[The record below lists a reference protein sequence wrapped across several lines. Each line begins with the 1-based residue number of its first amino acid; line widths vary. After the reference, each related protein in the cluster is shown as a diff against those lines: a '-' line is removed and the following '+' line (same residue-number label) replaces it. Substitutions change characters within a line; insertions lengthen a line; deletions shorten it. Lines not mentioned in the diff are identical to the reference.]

1 MNMSR
6 LLTRYIQYW
15 HWRISCSTSPCGC
28 RARLSLTIKDGI
40 ARLRLILTVIRPE
53 NDFYE
58 LVILGSTQLY
68 MGTIKLHRKGTI
80 FLHRGILY
88 FYTTPYYKI
97 TLLPICYIDKGYYIF
112 TPPYT
117 CYNYS
122 LYILTATVLRTL
134 WIFVSLREKLPFIV
148 VKLKSFTT
156 FAKAMGIAVE

>member
-1 MNMSR
+1 MERCKDRRDDCKTAALSR
-6 LLTRYIQYW
+6 LLIAILR
-15 HWRISCSTSPCGC
+15 P
-28 RARLSLTIKDGI
+28 RARLSLTIKGGI

-80 FLHRGILY
+80 FLHQGILY

-112 TPPYT
+112 TPPYN
-117 CYNYS
+117 CYIYS

-134 WIFVSLREKLPFIV
+134 
-148 VKLKSFTT
+148 
-156 FAKAMGIAVE
+156 